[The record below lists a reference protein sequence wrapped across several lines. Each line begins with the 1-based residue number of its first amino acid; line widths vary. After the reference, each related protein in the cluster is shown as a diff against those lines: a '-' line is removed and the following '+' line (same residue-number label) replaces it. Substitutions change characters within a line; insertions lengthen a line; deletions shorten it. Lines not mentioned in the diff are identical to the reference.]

1 MGLVRLRIKEFADQR
16 GWTLK
21 EVADRSGVNYR
32 TIVSYVRR
40 DEGMAMTDFTA
51 IQKLA
56 RAFEVPIE
64 DLVEVL
70 EE

>member
-1 MGLVRLRIKEFADQR
+1 MGLVRLRIKELATER

-21 EVADRSGVNYR
+21 EVSNRSGVNYR
-32 TIVSYVRR
+32 TIHSYVRR
-40 DEGMAMTDFTA
+40 DQMSMLDYTLALK
-51 IQKLA
+51 IA
-56 RAFEVPIE
+56 RAFGVSIE

>member
-1 MGLVRLRIKEFADQR
+1 MGLVRLRIKELADER

-32 TIVSYVRR
+32 TVLSYVRR
-40 DEGMAMTDFTA
+40 DAMAMTDFTA

-56 RAFEVPIE
+56 RAFNVPIE
-64 DLVEVL
+64 DVVEVL

>member
-1 MGLVRLRIKEFADQR
+1 MGLVRLRVKEFAEER

-21 EVADRSGVNYR
+21 EVAQRSGVNYQ
-32 TIVSYVRR
+32 TVVSYVRR
-40 DEGMAMTDFTA
+40 DSMAMVDFTA
-51 IQKLA
+51 VQKLA
-56 RAFEVPIE
+56 RAFDVMIE

>member
-1 MGLVRLRIKEFADQR
+1 MGLVRLRIKEFADER

-32 TIVSYVRR
+32 TIHSYVRH
-40 DEGMAMTDFTA
+40 DKMAMIDFTA
-51 IQKLA
+51 VQKLA
-56 RAFEVPIE
+56 RAFNVAIE

>member
-1 MGLVRLRIKEFADQR
+1 MGLVRLRIKEFAEER

-21 EVADRSGVNYR
+21 EVAERSGVNYQ
-32 TIVSYVRR
+32 TVISYVRR
-40 DEGMAMTDFTA
+40 DSMAMIDFTA
-51 IQKLA
+51 VQKLA
-56 RAFEVPIE
+56 RAFDVMIE

>member
-1 MGLVRLRIKEFADQR
+1 MGLVRLRIKEFADER

-32 TIVSYVRR
+32 TLHSYVRR
-40 DEGMAMTDFTA
+40 DKMAMIDFTA
-51 IQKLA
+51 VQKLA
-56 RAFEVPIE
+56 RAFNVAIE

-70 EE
+70 ED